1 MRIFSL
7 LILFICLQFSV
18 QGQTSERLVRGTV
31 SFVSAQSIYVKFE
44 NTSGIKTGDTLF
56 VSRNNQLI
64 PAITVLNLSS
74 TSCVCQEITSTGLT
88 VSTPMFAKNKEI
100 LKQEEPLHQE
110 TVGAVSV
117 NDKAIKDLN
126 QNRSLLVSKSHFDG
140 KFALSSYSNYSSAAT
155 DNRLRYN
162 LSFNADH
169 MGNSKFSSESY
180 ITMTHKVSEFS
191 AIGQDINKYL
201 KIYSLA
207 IKYDLTP
214 SANLSIGRKINM
226 NMANIGAVDGLQFE
240 VTHKN
245 LTYGAVAGSRPDYY
259 DYSFNPN
266 LVQFGAFLG
275 HSKQTNQGNI
285 QTSVALFDQMNNF
298 KTDRRFAYF
307 QHSNSLMKNV
317 DLFGSLEFDFYTLK
331 NGQPASTFDLTST
344 YVSLRIKPFKTFSFS
359 VSYDARKNIYYY
371 ETFKNQIDS
380 IIDRETRQGLR
391 FNFNYRPFNNFN
403 WGGSAGY
410 RFQKS
415 DPVPS
420 VNANSFL
427 SYYQIPG
434 ILGSATVN
442 ATYLKTS
449 YMEGM
454 VYGVSLTHDLFSGK
468 LYTELQYRMV
478 DYLYRNSD
486 TKLKQNIGQISLSLR
501 AAKKL
506 TITADFEATYENQNN
521 YQRLFINITQRF

>member
-1 MRIFSL
+1 MRYILL
-7 LILFICLQFSV
+7 LILFFCFHPGA
-18 QGQTSERLVRGTV
+18 QGQTSEKLVKGTV
-31 SFVSAQSIYVKFE
+31 SFISAQSIYVKFE
-44 NTSGIKTGDTLF
+44 NTAGINTGDTLF
-56 VSRNNQLI
+56 VSRNNQLL
-64 PAITVLNLSS
+64 PALTVLNISS
-74 TSCVCQEITSTGLT
+74 ISCVCKEITTTGLT
-88 VSTPMFAKNKEI
+88 LSTPIFAKIEEI
-100 LKQEEPLHQE
+100 VKQEEPTITE
-110 TVGAVSV
+110 ATEPKSA
-117 NDKAIKDLN
+117 NDKTIKDLT
-126 QNRSLLVSKSHFDG
+126 QNSRIKISKSRFDG
-140 KFALSSYSNYSSAAT
+140 KLSLASYSNYSSSST
-155 DNRLRYN
+155 DYRLRYN
-162 LSFNADH
+162 LSFNADR

-180 ITMTHKVSEFS
+180 ITLTHKASEFS
-191 AIGQDINKYL
+191 DIGQDINKYL

-207 IKYDLTP
+207 LKYDFTP
-214 SANLSIGRKINM
+214 SSNLSIGRKINM

-245 LTYGAVAGSRPDYY
+245 ITYGIVAGSRPDYF

-266 LVQFGAFLG
+266 LLQFGAFVG
-275 HSKQTNQGNI
+275 HNKQTSQGNI

-307 QHSNSLMKNV
+307 QHNNSLMKNV
-317 DLFGSLEFDFYTLK
+317 DLFCSMEFDFYTLK
-331 NGQPASTFDLTST
+331 NGQPATTFDLTST
-344 YVSLRIKPFKTFSFS
+344 YASIRIKPFSTLSFS

-391 FNFNYRPFNNFN
+391 FNFNFRPFKNLT

-434 ILGSATVN
+434 IQGSATFST
-442 ATYLKTS
+442 TYLKTS

-454 VYGVSLTHDLFSGK
+454 VYGVSLTHDLLSGK
-468 LYTELQYRMV
+468 LYSELQYRRV
-478 DYLYRNSD
+478 DYLYRNSN
-486 TKLKQNIGQISLSLR
+486 TKLSQDIGQISLYIR
-501 AAKKL
+501 VTKKL
-506 TITADFEATYENQNN
+506 TLSADYEATYEKENN
-521 YQRLFINITQRF
+521 YQRLFVNVTQRF